1 MIGAVSIGRTSV
13 SGLLE
18 AEDVLCTAVALR
30 ALGAGVEKTGQDWIV
45 DGVGV
50 GGLTSPD
57 DIVDLGNSGTA
68 ARLLMGLMATHDL
81 TAHITGDHSLRSR
94 PMKRV
99 IDPLSRMGAFFCARD
114 GGRMPLVAHVCYLD
128 VGIHLLQC
136 FEQTSPQGIETDS
149 FDGDV

>member
-1 MIGAVSIGRTSV
+1 M
-13 SGLLE
+13 
-18 AEDVLCTAVALR
+18 ALR

-68 ARLLMGLMATHDL
+68 ARLLLGLMATHDL

-99 IDPLSRMGAFFCARD
+99 IDPLSRMGAFFYARD
-114 GGRMPLVAHVCYLD
+114 GGRMPLVVHGAEEPIPLEYEVPVPSAQVKSSVLFAGLNTPGTTT
-128 VGIHLLQC
+128 VIERKRRGIIPRIC
-136 FEQTSPQGIETDS
+136 
-149 FDGDV
+149 